1 MFVLQGRE
9 FGQGVAQEG
18 QVLVTPAP
26 CHGLQVGF
34 DFEPVLLEPVMV
46 LLQAL
51 HMGKQFGTRPFQQ
64 AGEDNGLLGFVVL
77 ACGPPEE
84 AAGTLGQ
91 CGRFGAARGL
101 RQQIGQPFQFG
112 QDLQDLAVRFVEGG
126 ERGQGRCGGPGRT
139 GRSDSGA
146 GHGGVVSVLAP
157 ILRRSGMPDLCEIKP
172 GADHLAAIDLGR

>member
-77 ACGPPEE
+77 I
-84 AAGTLGQ
+84 
-91 CGRFGAARGL
+91 GL
-101 RQQIGQPFQFG
+101 
-112 QDLQDLAVRFVEGG
+112 V
-126 ERGQGRCGGPGRT
+126 
-139 GRSDSGA
+139 
-146 GHGGVVSVLAP
+146 GVS
-157 ILRRSGMPDLCEIKP
+157 LR
-172 GADHLAAIDLGR
+172 LGRRWFRPAGGTSG